1 MNGEIGDL
9 ESEDKEKSFK
19 SRKGTSYVLE
29 CTLIFERRKT
39 YEKEQFAL
47 SPCWSFKRCR

>member
-29 CTLIFERRKT
+29 CTLIFEWRKT
-39 YEKEQFAL
+39 YEKRTVC
-47 SPCWSFKRCR
+47 S

>member
-19 SRKGTSYVLE
+19 SLRIRVKGGKLT
-29 CTLIFERRKT
+29 K
-39 YEKEQFAL
+39 KEQFAL

>member
-9 ESEDKEKSFK
+9 KSEDKEKSFK

-39 YEKEQFAL
+39 YEKRTVC
-47 SPCWSFKRCR
+47 S